1 MKLNGF
7 QSKNVEEDKIVP
19 QLKEAA
25 KRFNIDIAPET
36 PLERIKVS
44 PNRKSYFFGAGH
56 TYCCCGYESSDRKS
70 YLVFD
75 MGSGNACCIEKSA
88 AAIKPL
94 EDKICLNN
102 TQLELKITEKGPVV
116 IKATWSLFIC
126 FPITA
131 ANVSKPIAPQ
141 NRLFSPIMQPGH
153 RPFHNH
159 C

>member
-25 KRFNIDIAPET
+25 ET

-102 TQLELKITEKGPVV
+102 TQLELKITEKGWKYV
-116 IKATWSLFIC
+116 
-126 FPITA
+126 
-131 ANVSKPIAPQ
+131 PQ
-141 NRLFSPIMQPGH
+141 KK
-153 RPFHNH
+153 
-159 C
+159 

>member
-70 YLVFD
+70 YLVLIWAQA
-75 MGSGNACCIEKSA
+75 MPA
-88 AAIKPL
+88 A
-94 EDKICLNN
+94 
-102 TQLELKITEKGPVV
+102 
-116 IKATWSLFIC
+116 
-126 FPITA
+126 
-131 ANVSKPIAPQ
+131 SKNQPRSS
-141 NRLFSPIMQPGH
+141 NRWKTKFV
-153 RPFHNH
+153 
-159 C
+159 

>member
-70 YLVFD
+70 YLVLIWAQA
-75 MGSGNACCIEKSA
+75 MPA
-88 AAIKPL
+88 A
-94 EDKICLNN
+94 
-102 TQLELKITEKGPVV
+102 
-116 IKATWSLFIC
+116 
-126 FPITA
+126 
-131 ANVSKPIAPQ
+131 SKNQPRPS
-141 NRLFSPIMQPGH
+141 NRWKTKFV
-153 RPFHNH
+153 
-159 C
+159 

>member
-56 TYCCCGYESSDRKS
+56 TYCCCGYESLTVKVIW
-70 YLVFD
+70 LLIWAQA
-75 MGSGNACCIEKSA
+75 MPA
-88 AAIKPL
+88 A
-94 EDKICLNN
+94 
-102 TQLELKITEKGPVV
+102 
-116 IKATWSLFIC
+116 
-126 FPITA
+126 
-131 ANVSKPIAPQ
+131 SKNQPRPS
-141 NRLFSPIMQPGH
+141 NRWKTKFV
-153 RPFHNH
+153 
-159 C
+159 

>member
-44 PNRKSYFFGAGH
+44 PNLKSYFFGAGH

-102 TQLELKITEKGPVV
+102 TQLELKFTEKGWKYV
-116 IKATWSLFIC
+116 
-126 FPITA
+126 
-131 ANVSKPIAPQ
+131 PQ
-141 NRLFSPIMQPGH
+141 KK
-153 RPFHNH
+153 
-159 C
+159 